1 MDDTH
6 TMFFVMDRA
15 YPGRP
20 TGEGIFWSSDP
31 EARILPD
38 NTSHW
43 FGRFRSAYQAEDDYE
58 LDRQRQREDH
68 SMWGYTGIVGVQTQD
83 QAVTESMGGVLDRTI
98 EHVGT
103 ADVMVLQLRRRLL
116 EVVRMYAAGDAPP
129 PGVEV
134 PEVYQ
139 TRSAALR
146 LPVGVDWV
154 QATERVRAVE
164 LAPAR
169 ARGKEA

>member
-1 MDDTH
+1 
-6 TMFFVMDRA
+6 
-15 YPGRP
+15 
-20 TGEGIFWSSDP
+20 
-31 EARILPD
+31 
-38 NTSHW
+38 
-43 FGRFRSAYQAEDDYE
+43 
-58 LDRQRQREDH
+58 
-68 SMWGYTGIVGVQTQD
+68 MWGYTGIVGVQTQD